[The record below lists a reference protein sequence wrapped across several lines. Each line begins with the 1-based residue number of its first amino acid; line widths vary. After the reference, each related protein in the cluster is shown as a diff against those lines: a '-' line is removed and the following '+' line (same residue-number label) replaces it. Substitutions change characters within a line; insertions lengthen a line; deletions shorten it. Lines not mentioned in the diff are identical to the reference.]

1 MNSAPDTPRSAANRE
16 AWFYNDQGL
25 SQGPC
30 TAAEMR
36 SLLQHGQLQP
46 DSLVWTP
53 DQATWLPLATCRPP
67 WSQLPPTSSTPAPQP
82 TTPHAAI
89 PDRQPAPAPDPAHAA
104 PRLKPQAPS
113 QPEPTPKKSGFFS
126 KLFGKR

>member
-1 MNSAPDTPRSAANRE
+1 MNSAPDTPHSAANRE
-16 AWFYNDQGL
+16 AWFYNDHGL

-30 TAAEMR
+30 TGAEMR
-36 SLLQHGQLQP
+36 SLLQIGQLQP

-53 DQATWLPLATCRPP
+53 DQATWLPLAACRPP
-67 WSQLPPTSSTPAPQP
+67 WSQLPLVT
-82 TTPHAAI
+82 AAI
-89 PDRQPAPAPDPAHAA
+89 EHSPAPASNTA

-113 QPEPTPKKSGFFS
+113 QPEPAPRKRGFFS